1 LKNARVCGVR
11 ELAEAASAH
20 YVSGGGLVGTRRT
33 HARHRE
39 VHVVEEVE
47 ELGSE
52 LKIHSLV
59 DRQLFDSCHIDIEET
74 RIRQQVLGAL
84 KATSGRI
91 AGKGGAA
98 ERLGLKRTT
107 LQNKMQK
114 LGITRASL

>member
-1 LKNARVCGVR
+1 MR

-33 HARHRE
+33 HAQLRE

-114 LGITRASL
+114 LGIARASL